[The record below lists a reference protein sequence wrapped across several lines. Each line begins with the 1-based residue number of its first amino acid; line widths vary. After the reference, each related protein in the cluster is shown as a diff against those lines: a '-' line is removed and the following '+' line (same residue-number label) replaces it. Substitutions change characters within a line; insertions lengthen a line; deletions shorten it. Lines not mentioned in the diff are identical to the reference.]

1 MAMGSP
7 RDFSMCLWHFDLN
20 LFCSCWSSFFFWCFL
35 HDAKN
40 SKSIRV
46 GWLSFPSIR
55 PGIYPSKFLIP
66 EEKDDG
72 GLHSVRRSWVP
83 TSII

>member
-1 MAMGSP
+1 
-7 RDFSMCLWHFDLN
+7 
-20 LFCSCWSSFFFWCFL
+20 
-35 HDAKN
+35 
-40 SKSIRV
+40 
-46 GWLSFPSIR
+46 LSFPSIR